1 MSTQAKISTVVRI
14 RNQLEP
20 ELPFIFSEQEIESQR
35 LTFAFDRVYGP
46 ASQSTDVFQS
56 VVPLLEQFNA
66 GFSATICAYGQSGS
80 GKSFTMIES
89 GGIVFQTVQYLFQS
103 PKELQIQCVEIYNE
117 QIRDLL
123 DVTKTDLRLLET
135 KTCVIEN
142 ATNAVVTSH
151 SEFNT
156 VLSTSIKN
164 RAVGCTNLNLQSSR
178 SHLLIII
185 TMNKQQLTLVDLAGS
200 ERVSKT
206 QAQNNTL
213 VQANSIN
220 SSLLV
225 LGRVISAL
233 AHKEPFVPF
242 RDSKLTR
249 ILRNSLGGSASSLV
263 ITCVSSLKEHLDESI
278 QSMRFAIRCG
288 MVVNVLKR
296 QITKS
301 EKEDE
306 NVTVL
311 KEENN
316 SLKDANT
323 QMKEELALK
332 DAEIRD
338 LRDINEAQDEKYQK
352 LKHTYMQLT
361 KEILHKN
368 KERDAEL
375 KQAYQLIAAQQ
386 TRYDEEMKSIS
397 KNLLKLT
404 QSGFATELEQ
414 DSDE

>member
-1 MSTQAKISTVVRI
+1 
-14 RNQLEP
+14 
-20 ELPFIFSEQEIESQR
+20 
-35 LTFAFDRVYGP
+35 
-46 ASQSTDVFQS
+46 
-56 VVPLLEQFNA
+56 
-66 GFSATICAYGQSGS
+66 
-80 GKSFTMIES
+80 
-89 GGIVFQTVQYLFQS
+89 
-103 PKELQIQCVEIYNE
+103 
-117 QIRDLL
+117 
-123 DVTKTDLRLLET
+123 
-135 KTCVIEN
+135 
-142 ATNAVVTSH
+142 
-151 SEFNT
+151 
-156 VLSTSIKN
+156 
-164 RAVGCTNLNLQSSR
+164 
-178 SHLLIII
+178 
-185 TMNKQQLTLVDLAGS
+185 
-200 ERVSKT
+200 
-206 QAQNNTL
+206 
-213 VQANSIN
+213 
-220 SSLLV
+220 
-225 LGRVISAL
+225 
-233 AHKEPFVPF
+233 
-242 RDSKLTR
+242 
-249 ILRNSLGGSASSLV
+249 
-263 ITCVSSLKEHLDESI
+263 
-278 QSMRFAIRCG
+278 MRFAIRCG